1 MTIVPNYTK
10 DMNSREI
17 ERRKKKIQ
25 AEVERELSLR
35 WVPPSVYNYID
46 NEADLIQD
54 EEDLECYE
62 GTLRSHL
69 KVLAMALS
77 SNNRIVQ
84 PSEDMDKSSKIKYQ
98 KCFERRLRLVTFVS
112 DKVLS
117 LNNFIKRMLKPRKR
131 IDWKAITM
139 EWNKKYPYDNMSTPS
154 MKREYFRARDE
165 HEIQQAYFNKK
176 EEEFRVAMAPLID
189 EIKRGLKAYKER
201 IKKYFPEVESI
212 GDLIKASEQH
222 PAFQGLD
229 VKDFT
234 LREIIETLDD
244 YSDAT
249 NNRGENIAN

>member
-1 MTIVPNYTK
+1 
-10 DMNSREI
+10 MNSREI
-17 ERRKKKIQ
+17 ERRKKEIQ
-25 AEVERELSLR
+25 AEVERELNLR
-35 WVPPSVYNYID
+35 RVPPVVYNFID
-46 NEADLIQD
+46 NEYGIIQD
-54 EEDLECYE
+54 IEDLEDYKA
-62 GTLRSHL
+62 TLKSHL
-69 KVLAMALS
+69 MAYAMALS
-77 SNNRIVQ
+77 CNNSIIG
-84 PSEDMDKSSKIKYQ
+84 PNKDMDKSSKIKYQ
-98 KCFERRLRLVTFVS
+98 KCFERRLRLVTFIS

-117 LNNFIKRMLKPRKR
+117 LNNFIKGTLKPAKR
-131 IDWKAITM
+131 INWKATTM
-139 EWNKKYPYDNMSTPS
+139 EWNKKYPYDYMSTPS